1 MWRKHDESVNLL
13 PMLLY
18 YKIGSNRNLL
28 FIALQSAVGILITIQ
43 SK

>member
-1 MWRKHDESVNLL
+1 MMKVLTCYT
-13 PMLLY
+13 MLLY